1 MTPRAR
7 GIRQLVAVARPWRR
21 RLLQLVGIWLGV
33 VVMALVLDL
42 RPDVAQLGAIL
53 LAAAMAVWY
62 LLDHTD
68 ANRFAAWPLTDSER
82 TDRRGGDYR
91 ASNLAARLEAADL
104 RAEGR
109 PDLTRQLHVQLSTII
124 LERLFAKHGI
134 TIEEE
139 PRWAQGVMPPELW
152 DLVTGLPDPALY
164 SPARLDQI
172 LRRIEQ
178 W

>member
-1 MTPRAR
+1 MTTRPS
-7 GIRQLVAVARPWRR
+7 GIRQAVAAVRPWRR
-21 RLLQLVGIWLGV
+21 RLLQLIGTWLGV
-33 VVMALVLDL
+33 VVLALVLDL
-42 RPDVAQLGAIL
+42 QPDVAQLGAIL

-62 LLDHTD
+62 LLDHTE
-68 ANRFAAWPLTDSER
+68 ANRVTEWPLADSPR
-82 TDRRGGDYR
+82 DDRRGGDYR
-91 ASNLAARLEAADL
+91 ASSLAARLEAAD
-104 RAEGR
+104 RRGEGR
-109 PDLTRQLHVQLSTII
+109 PELTRKLHAQLSTII

-152 DLVTGLPDPALY
+152 DFVTGLPDPALY
-164 SPARLDQI
+164 SPAHLDQI